1 MGFMLGRVIAR
12 YLERPAAGYEPFAP
26 SDPDALRAA
35 LEPRDVLLVEG
46 NTHIAG
52 VINIS
57 RNRPGRMRRSTSV
70 RSATPC
76 QKTASRWCW
85 SKPIRRRRRRRT
97 FIEICAL
104 SHAHLP
110 ARRLTEDDRARVCVY
125 AAERIGF
132 DYDLNNILDLL
143 RYLFPRPVPQ
153 RWRRRMM
160 ALGSGHPTRIIWSAL
175 IAQAFQ
181 RVGYPILPK
190 VRHDGSVLAR
200 AEMMEIRHSSLYA
213 PRDFDIWAVFRS
225 GEAHDPARLR
235 LQGARLAASRR
246 CRCAGGCARK

>member
-1 MGFMLGRVIAR
+1 MGFMLEGAGRVIAR

-85 SKPIRRRRRRRT
+85 SKPISASASASHLYRNMRAFTRASAGPSADRRR
-97 FIEICAL
+97 
-104 SHAHLP
+104 
-110 ARRLTEDDRARVCVY
+110 
-125 AAERIGF
+125 
-132 DYDLNNILDLL
+132 
-143 RYLFPRPVPQ
+143 PR
-153 RWRRRMM
+153 
-160 ALGSGHPTRIIWSAL
+160 
-175 IAQAFQ
+175 
-181 RVGYPILPK
+181 
-190 VRHDGSVLAR
+190 
-200 AEMMEIRHSSLYA
+200 
-213 PRDFDIWAVFRS
+213 
-225 GEAHDPARLR
+225 ARLR
-235 LQGARLAASRR
+235 LRGRAHRLRLRPQEHSRSVALSVPAARSAALAAAHDGARLRTSDPHHLVRADRVGVPARRPPDPAEGAARR
-246 CRCAGGCARK
+246 QRARACRDDGNSPLVALCAARLRYLGRISKW